1 MAARRS
7 DLSRDRQRVLMG
19 VITGAQG
26 LTGEVRIKSF
36 TADPADFGAYGP
48 LTDEAGERSFTIE
61 TVGAVRGQIVA
72 RVEGV
77 EDRTTAEALKG
88 QHLYVPRA
96 ELPEPEEDEYYHV
109 DLIGLRAVRLSDGGE
124 IGNVKA
130 VYDFGAGD
138 MLEIA
143 RADGQTLLIPFTRA
157 AVPEV
162 DLAGGRVVVDPP
174 VEVEAREGGPAV
186 ETREA

>member
-7 DLSRDRQRVLMG
+7 DLSRDRQRVLVG
-19 VITGAQG
+19 IVSGAQG
-26 LTGEVRIKSF
+26 LKGEVRIKSF
-36 TADPADFGAYGP
+36 TADPADLGAYGP
-48 LTDEAGERSFTIE
+48 LTDEAGGRTFAIE

-77 EDRTTAEALKG
+77 EDRTAAEALKG
-88 QHLYVPRA
+88 VHLYVARA
-96 ELPEPEEDEYYHV
+96 AFPAPEEDEYYHV
-109 DLIGLRAVRLSDGGE
+109 DLIGLSARRLADGTE
-124 IGNVKA
+124 IGTVKA

-143 RADGQTLLIPFTRA
+143 HADGGTVLIPFTRA

-174 VEVEAREGGPAV
+174 VEVEAREGGTAA